1 MHFFLN
7 PSTAAPEGFLEYGP
21 PGFAEYGPPKGE
33 LGLDANE
40 VYTYVTDKINYT

>member
-1 MHFFLN
+1 MCTLMCIFFN
-7 PSTAAPEGFLEYGP
+7 SSTAAPEGFLEYGP

-40 VYTYVTDKINYT
+40 VYT